1 MQHYERGN
9 HSPAGI
15 TRLNQCIDIAALGGN
30 GGVGERFSGIGGTH
44 RRPLGSGQHVATLRR
59 IYVEGSPDAK
69 FLGKGF

>member
-44 RRPLGSGQHVATLRR
+44 RRPA
-59 IYVEGSPDAK
+59 
-69 FLGKGF
+69 GFRPTCGYFKANLC